1 MKELSVFDIDRTIYN
16 GSIFLDFALH
26 LIEKEKISPKF
37 LSKIGFEF
45 FTYQTGFE
53 SYDELVTD
61 CLDAFYFETKDID
74 PKDLKKELKECLLK
88 NHHKFYDF
96 ALEIPKLYP
105 SYEVLII
112 SLEPEYVVEEVA
124 KFLQIK
130 SFLGNQKLEI
140 NKFKILKES
149 LYSENKINSCF
160 GDSESDYE
168 LLKHATFKYAINPT
182 TKLSKLISQ
191 KEVDIQVIN
200 PEEAYLY
207 FKKDH

>member
-1 MKELSVFDIDRTIYN
+1 VCS
-16 GSIFLDFALH
+16 S
-26 LIEKEKISPKF
+26 
-37 LSKIGFEF
+37 
-45 FTYQTGFE
+45 
-53 SYDELVTD
+53 
-61 CLDAFYFETKDID
+61 
-74 PKDLKKELKECLLK
+74 DL
-88 NHHKFYDF
+88 
-96 ALEIPKLYP
+96 
-105 SYEVLII
+105 
-112 SLEPEYVVEEVA
+112 
-124 KFLQIK
+124 
-130 SFLGNQKLEI
+130 LGNQKLEI

-182 TKLSKLISQ
+182 SKLSKLISQ